1 MEQAQSN
8 RRRFIAAALWAG
20 GGSLLALN
28 VPAVLAAGEAAARQL
43 EEGAPLAKLSPA
55 EARTLGAVA
64 DQVIPPD
71 DLPGATQAGVVYF
84 IDNVL
89 GGFMAGAAPL
99 LKPGAADLD
108 RTAVESC
115 PACSRFADLPF
126 DEQTALLE
134 TSEETPFFTTMIT
147 LTHCG
152 LFAAPLWG
160 GNVGKSGWAL
170 LGFEDRH
177 AWQPPFGFYDAALEE
192 TGNEG

>member
-1 MEQAQSN
+1 MEKAQSN

-43 EEGAPLAKLSPA
+43 EDGAPLARLSPA

-99 LKPGAADLD
+99 LQQGAADLD
-108 RTAVESC
+108 RAAVDSC
-115 PACSRFADLPF
+115 PGCGGFADLPF

-134 TSEETPFFTTMIT
+134 TIEDTPFFTTMIT

-152 LFAAPLWG
+152 LFAAPSWG
-160 GNVGKSGWAL
+160 GNLDKAGWAL

-177 AWQPPFGFYDAALEE
+177 AWQPPFGYYDAALEK
-192 TGNEG
+192 TGNGG

>member
-89 GGFMAGAAPL
+89 SDFMAGAASL
-99 LKPGAADLD
+99 LQQGAADLD
-108 RTAVESC
+108 RAAVE
-115 PACSRFADLPF
+115 AYGLAADPRLVAWGRHVYDGGLAAMREILSSGVSF
-126 DEQTALLE
+126 SAVLASNDESALGARSKE
-134 TSEETPFFTTMIT
+134 Q
-147 LTHCG
+147 
-152 LFAAPLWG
+152 
-160 GNVGKSGWAL
+160 AL
-170 LGFEDRH
+170 KFIDGYYAVIDDPERRER
-177 AWQPPFGFYDAALEE
+177 ALKCRALH
-192 TGNEG
+192 